1 MHFNKTKYPTKTIIK
16 WLWRH
21 NKECRKQ
28 ALLNVTIGIIQVI
41 LGLIGV
47 EVLRQL
53 TDIAAGKTNGPLMM
67 MGGFYILI
75 IISEFICNIAHTW
88 IAAVLGVKTQNLM
101 QQQFFNQLLKSKWQ
115 GIEKFHSGDILN
127 RLFGDVNDIVNLMT
141 EVLPF
146 IVTLLIQFIAS
157 FIYLLN
163 MDAYLAYIL
172 IIASPFFLLLSKL
185 YFRKMRR
192 IVRKIKDSNSTIQSI
207 IQESIQHKM
216 VIKVMEIADTMIEKL
231 DKHQS
236 LLRWQIKYRAQ
247 FSILT
252 RTLVFIGFR
261 GGALI
266 ALIFS
271 LYQLNEGLITVG
283 VLMAFT
289 QLIGRIQH
297 PLLEFSRLLPTFV
310 NSFTSSE
317 RLMELEELPVEE
329 KELQQTDID
338 LEDSSSKFG
347 IRFNNISYRYNDKKY
362 DILSNFNY
370 EFKPGTFTAVL
381 GETGAGKTTMLR
393 LMLALIEPNEG
404 NITIFKENCTQ
415 ALNSDDV
422 NDNKEIIAGVNTRK
436 LFSYVPQ
443 GNTLFSGTIR
453 DNLRIGNPQ
462 ATTSQMYEA
471 LNIAQADFVKDL
483 PDKLDTLCGEG
494 GGGLSEGQAQRI
506 AIARALLRPFKIL
519 LLDEATSALDI
530 QTEEILL
537 TNLKQK
543 YTDRTIIFITHRL
556 STVSFTSQQITLTRN
571 KRF

>member
-1 MHFNKTKYPTKTIIK
+1 MHINKTKYPTKTIIK

-53 TDIAAGKTNGPLMM
+53 TDIAAGRTNGPLMM
-67 MGGFYILI
+67 MGCFYILI

-146 IVTLLIQFIAS
+146 IVTLLIQFVAS

-231 DKHQS
+231 EKHQS
-236 LLRWQIKYRAQ
+236 LLRWQIKHRAK

-252 RTLVFIGFR
+252 RILVFIGFR

-271 LYQLNEGLITVG
+271 LYQLNEGVITVG

-317 RLMELEELPVEE
+317 RLMELEELPTEE
-329 KELQQTDID
+329 KDSQQTDMD

-347 IRFNNISYRYNDKKY
+347 ISYRYDDKKY

-393 LMLALIEPNEG
+393 LMLALIEPTEG
-404 NITIFKENCTQ
+404 NITIFKENGTL
-415 ALNSDDV
+415 ALSSDGA
-422 NDNKEIIAGVNTRK
+422 NDKEEITAGVNTRK

-453 DNLRIGNPQ
+453 DNLRIGNPE

-471 LNIAQADFVKDL
+471 LNIAQADFGKDL

-543 YTDRTIIFITHRL
+543 YTDKTIIFITHRM

-571 KRF
+571 KRI

>member
-1 MHFNKTKYPTKTIIK
+1 
-16 WLWRH
+16 
-21 NKECRKQ
+21 
-28 ALLNVTIGIIQVI
+28 
-41 LGLIGV
+41 
-47 EVLRQL
+47 
-53 TDIAAGKTNGPLMM
+53 
-67 MGGFYILI
+67 
-75 IISEFICNIAHTW
+75 
-88 IAAVLGVKTQNLM
+88 
-101 QQQFFNQLLKSKWQ
+101 
-115 GIEKFHSGDILN
+115 
-127 RLFGDVNDIVNLMT
+127 
-141 EVLPF
+141 
-146 IVTLLIQFIAS
+146 
-157 FIYLLN
+157 
-163 MDAYLAYIL
+163 
-172 IIASPFFLLLSKL
+172 
-185 YFRKMRR
+185 
-192 IVRKIKDSNSTIQSI
+192 
-207 IQESIQHKM
+207 
-216 VIKVMEIADTMIEKL
+216 MEIADTMIEKL

-317 RLMELEELPVEE
+317 RLMELEELPAEE

-422 NDNKEIIAGVNTRK
+422 NDKKEIIAGVNTRK

>member
-1 MHFNKTKYPTKTIIK
+1 M
-16 WLWRH
+16 
-21 NKECRKQ
+21 
-28 ALLNVTIGIIQVI
+28 
-41 LGLIGV
+41 
-47 EVLRQL
+47 
-53 TDIAAGKTNGPLMM
+53 
-67 MGGFYILI
+67 
-75 IISEFICNIAHTW
+75 
-88 IAAVLGVKTQNLM
+88 GVKTQNLM

-317 RLMELEELPVEE
+317 RLMELEELPAEE

-422 NDNKEIIAGVNTRK
+422 NDKKEIIAGVNTRK